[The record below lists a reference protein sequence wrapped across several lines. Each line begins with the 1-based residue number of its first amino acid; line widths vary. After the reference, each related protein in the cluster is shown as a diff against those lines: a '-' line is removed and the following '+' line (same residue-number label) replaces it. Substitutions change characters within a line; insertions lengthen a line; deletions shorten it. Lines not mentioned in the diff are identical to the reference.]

1 MLHLTLSLI
10 QGKNWNLLN
19 DILNF
24 SISQLVNT
32 KLKIFLGHILV
43 LIEPIWLP
51 LFIYIYFWAQ
61 LVPKIAL
68 CKKNL
73 PKNHFS
79 RHMYQ
84 RYLLLILTNYWSK
97 FSVVYMKFLPYSKI
111 NVMLLFEYCN
121 NSFESHLL
129 KSAHFEKM
137 VTLEI
142 RFSNTQSL
150 ESAIP
155 KKHANVSKL
164 SLV

>member
-1 MLHLTLSLI
+1 
-10 QGKNWNLLN
+10 
-19 DILNF
+19 
-24 SISQLVNT
+24 
-32 KLKIFLGHILV
+32 
-43 LIEPIWLP
+43 
-51 LFIYIYFWAQ
+51 
-61 LVPKIAL
+61 
-68 CKKNL
+68 
-73 PKNHFS
+73 
-79 RHMYQ
+79 
-84 RYLLLILTNYWSK
+84 
-97 FSVVYMKFLPYSKI
+97 MKFLPYSKI
-111 NVMLLFEYCN
+111 NVMPLFEYCN